1 MVDLAMWKKWHAAK
15 ACKKRTST
23 NRATQKHAK
32 KLLTKIHDNDLYKM
46 MFMQRSLGEFQNIVT
61 MTLLNA
67 LQGLEARTS

>member
-1 MVDLAMWKKWHAAK
+1 LTWQCGKKWHAAK

-23 NRATQKHAK
+23 NSATQKHAK

>member
-1 MVDLAMWKKWHAAK
+1 LTWQCGKKWHAAK
-15 ACKKRTST
+15 ACKKKHPQT
-23 NRATQKHAK
+23 TQKHAK

>member
-1 MVDLAMWKKWHAAK
+1 MVDLAMWKKM
-15 ACKKRTST
+15 ACSKSMQKKTST
-23 NRATQKHAK
+23 NSATQKHAK